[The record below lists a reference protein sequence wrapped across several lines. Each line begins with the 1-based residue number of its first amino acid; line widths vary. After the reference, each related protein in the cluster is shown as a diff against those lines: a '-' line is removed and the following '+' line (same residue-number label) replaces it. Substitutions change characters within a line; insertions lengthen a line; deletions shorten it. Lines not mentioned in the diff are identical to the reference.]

1 MLSFCLFILLLSI
14 VSLLFSNVVKVD
26 PLKPIHLSLSFFSI
40 HECRS
45 KTFQPI
51 FHDNQL
57 FGRLS
62 VEYVGTRSGD
72 EYYERTNQSAYLMGF
87 FPKTQSPRKND
98 GYTFQAFQN
107 PRQKCY
113 LDVYRNVL
121 SAVPPCVF
129 G

>member
-1 MLSFCLFILLLSI
+1 MLSFYLFILLLSI
-14 VSLLFSNVVKVD
+14 VSLLFSNAVKVY
-26 PLKPIHLSLSFFSI
+26 PLKPIHFSLSFFSI

-62 VEYVGTRSGD
+62 VEYVGARSGD

>member
-1 MLSFCLFILLLSI
+1 MLSFYLFILLLSI

-57 FGRLS
+57 FCRLS
-62 VEYVGTRSGD
+62 VEYVGARSGD
-72 EYYERTNQSAYLMGF
+72 KYYERTNQSAYLMGF
-87 FPKTQSPRKND
+87 FPKTQSPRKNYD
-98 GYTFQAFQN
+98 YTFQAFQN